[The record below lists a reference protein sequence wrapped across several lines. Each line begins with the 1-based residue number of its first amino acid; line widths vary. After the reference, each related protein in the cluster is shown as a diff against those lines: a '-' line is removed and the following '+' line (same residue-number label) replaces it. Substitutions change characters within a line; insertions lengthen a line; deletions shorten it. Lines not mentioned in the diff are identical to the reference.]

1 MTTLRLT
8 AILALSQ
15 DGALGDTTAPGGM
28 PWPRL
33 PRDLRNFRQRT
44 DGKVC
49 LVGRR
54 TYDTLP
60 PKGLPGRTLAVLTH
74 SVRDFPRGDVALS
87 AGSVQSVLSWAKD
100 AGHEEILVIG
110 GAEVYRAL
118 LPLCERVYLTT
129 VSANYPNAEL
139 RLDHA
144 EVTDGRRCLSTEW
157 HAADADNPVGLR
169 FSEWV
174 KP

>member
-1 MTTLRLT
+1 MRLT

-33 PRDLRNFRQRT
+33 SRDLRRFRELT

-60 PKGLPGRTLAVLTH
+60 PKGLPGRRLAVLTRNPG
-74 SVRDFPRGDVALS
+74 SVTRAPLRGDMVLACASVESLI
-87 AGSVQSVLSWAKD
+87 ACGSDEPEVM
-100 AGHEEILVIG
+100 VIG

-129 VSANYPNAEL
+129 VSANYPNADV
-139 RLDHA
+139 RLDPA

-157 HAADADNPVGLR
+157 HAADSDNPVGLR

>member
-1 MTTLRLT
+1 MTTPRLT

-15 DGALGDTTAPGGM
+15 DGALGSTTAPGGM
-28 PWPRL
+28 LWPRL
-33 PRDLRNFRQRT
+33 SRDLRRFRELT

-54 TYDTLP
+54 TYDTLSR
-60 PKGLPGRTLAVLTH
+60 LPGRRLVVLTRTGASTH
-74 SVRDFPRGDVALS
+74 VPAAPSVVGAFPFVEDAL
-87 AGSVQSVLSWAKD
+87 AHVTGEPEVM
-100 AGHEEILVIG
+100 VIG

-129 VSANYPNAEL
+129 VCANYPGADV
-139 RLDHA
+139 RLDPA
-144 EVTDGRRCLSTEW
+144 EVTDGRRCLSQEW
-157 HAADADNPVGLR
+157 HAADGDNPVGLR

-174 KP
+174 RP

>member
-1 MTTLRLT
+1 MTTPRLT
-8 AILALSQ
+8 AILALSA

-33 PRDLRNFRQRT
+33 SRDLRRFRELT
-44 DGKVC
+44 MGKVC

-60 PKGLPGRTLAVLTH
+60 RLPGRRLVVLTRTH
-74 SVRDFPRGDVALS
+74 SSTTVPASSSLVGVYQSAADAVAS
-87 AGSVQSVLSWAKD
+87 FAS
-100 AGHEEILVIG
+100 EPEIMVIG

-129 VSANYPNAEL
+129 VSASYPGADV
-139 RLDHA
+139 RLDPA
-144 EVTDGRRCLSTEW
+144 EVTDGRRCLSQEW
-157 HAADADNPVGLR
+157 HAADSDNPVGLR

-174 KP
+174 RP